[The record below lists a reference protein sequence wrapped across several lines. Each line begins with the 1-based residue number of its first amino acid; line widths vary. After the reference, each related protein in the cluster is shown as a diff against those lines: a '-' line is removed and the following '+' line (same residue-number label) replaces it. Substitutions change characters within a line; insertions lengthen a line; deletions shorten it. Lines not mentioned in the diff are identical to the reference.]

1 MLRASVAPTGDAT
14 NSAETTALLD
24 RCTLALT
31 HELSYRIRNL
41 RLISSQIE
49 RGRERCQVVTT
60 TLNPKTW
67 AAAPQVGCCT
77 SRRGPILTAAV
88 RSARPVLWSVSTA
101 TPHIVAAPPAPPP
114 RRHDRRGR
122 GRQEAFRP
130 RSYSSS
136 SREKISVNRRPKF
149 ARRNT
154 AIVAGLCRLPRRS
167 HR

>member
-60 TLNPKTW
+60 TLNPKTSLRC
-67 AAAPQVGCCT
+67 AV
-77 SRRGPILTAAV
+77 SRFRLT
-88 RSARPVLWSVSTA
+88 TA
-101 TPHIVAAPPAPPP
+101 LALRFEP
-114 RRHDRRGR
+114 R
-122 GRQEAFRP
+122 
-130 RSYSSS
+130 
-136 SREKISVNRRPKF
+136 
-149 ARRNT
+149 
-154 AIVAGLCRLPRRS
+154 L
-167 HR
+167 